1 MGLVQAPI
9 PEGMKNPDS
18 VYLYE
23 IFTSIQGEGL
33 WIGSL
38 HLFLRLAGC
47 TAGCRYCDTPQ
58 AFIRPERYQVMGR
71 TAGLNPVGI
80 RETLELLRNLDVQRP
95 GARALAIT
103 GGEPLLQA
111 SCLSRLIPEMRKEWL
126 KGRPVLLET
135 GGLNPDEMALLAGK
149 VDMVSMDIKLRSTS
163 GLMDTL
169 DLHRRFLEV
178 LSTTPVYVKT
188 VVDSHTPVEEI
199 AQAASLVAEK
209 DPAIPFILQ
218 PATREGR
225 IAAGEY
231 LLDLLRTASDSLEDV
246 RILPQIHGILD
257 LK

>member
-1 MGLVQAPI
+1 M
-9 PEGMKNPDS
+9 PEGMKNSDS

-33 WIGSL
+33 WTGSL

-58 AFIRPERYQVMGR
+58 AFVRPERYRVMGKVR
-71 TAGLNPVGI
+71 GSNPVGI
-80 RETLELLRNLDVQRP
+80 EETIELVRNLDVERP

-111 SCLSRLIPEMRKEWL
+111 SCLSRLIPEMKREVL
-126 KGRPVLLET
+126 KGRPLLLET
-135 GGLNPDEMALLAGK
+135 GGLNPDEMALLTGK

-163 GLMDTL
+163 GLTDTL

-178 LSTTPVYVKT
+178 LSTTPVYVKA
-188 VVDSHTPVEEI
+188 VVDFQTPVEEI

-209 DPAIPFILQ
+209 DPAIPFIIQ
-218 PATREGR
+218 PETREGR
-225 IAAGEY
+225 IAGGEY
-231 LLDLLRTASDSLEDV
+231 LLDLHRKASESLEDV